1 LLNHEIFTSFRD
13 EDVSQTMYKET
24 IRSAN
29 QHIDGDVSAGP
40 EPSEAPSGSIL
51 TPKSKINRIC
61 DAFLEVLQTRTSTNL
76 QNIVTA
82 NVCKSPPDLEG
93 GLSVIA
99 KLRDQDEDVAEKTA
113 EHICFLADVNQLY
126 ETALGMY
133 NLDLTLLIAQQ
144 SQKDPREYL
153 PYLQQLQ
160 ELEPLRRQFTID
172 DDLSRHKKALAHL
185 HSLDAFEEIEVYAE
199 KHELYSA
206 AIELYKYQEDRLKSL
221 MRLYANFLTERNRFK
236 EAGIA
241 YEFLN
246 DYASA
251 IPTYRQAGLWR
262 EALSCATLL
271 PLPPPELTSLAEDLA
286 EGLTESKGYQDAATV
301 YLDYLVNISDAARC
315 LCKAYLFADAMRI
328 IGLHRQPELLETVID
343 AGLIDAFNST
353 TELLADCR
361 SQLNAQLPRLRD
373 LRVKKEQDPLAFYAG
388 DATAADGG
396 TDFPDNVS
404 LAPTDAS
411 TSGGTFLTRYTGRTT
426 GTLNTQTTRRTS
438 KNKRREERKR
448 ARGKKGSVYEEEYLI
463 NSIGRLIERINSTSG
478 EAGRL
483 VEGLVRRGMRERGVA
498 VEKAMMDV
506 VGVCAAI
513 VDEVFPAKDGKSEEG
528 TTQEG
533 ERPNGGDGVLWDA
546 IEGVGLVSKPVVK
559 EFGRLSLL
567 A

>member
-1 LLNHEIFTSFRD
+1 
-13 EDVSQTMYKET
+13 MYKET
-24 IRSAN
+24 IRRSV
-29 QHIDGDVSAGP
+29 QHVNGGTTAGP
-40 EPSEAPSGSIL
+40 ETSQPSSASTLPA
-51 TPKSKINRIC
+51 KSKINRIC
-61 DAFLEVLQTRTSTNL
+61 DAFLEVLQSRTKSNL

-93 GLSVIA
+93 GLRVIA
-99 KLRDQDEDVAEKTA
+99 KLREQDEDVAEKTA

-133 NLDLTLLIAQQ
+133 DLDLTLLIAQQ

-153 PYLQQLQ
+153 PYLQSLQ
-160 ELEPLRRQFTID
+160 ELEILRRQFTID
-172 DDLSRHKKALAHL
+172 NDLGRHKKALAQL
-185 HSLDAFEEIEVYAE
+185 HALDAFEEIEKYAE
-199 KHELYSA
+199 KHELYST
-206 AIELYKYQEDRLKSL
+206 AIELYKYQSDRLKAL
-221 MRLYANFLTERNRFK
+221 MRLYAKFLDERNRFK

-241 YEFLN
+241 YEFLS
-246 DYASA
+246 DYSSA
-251 IPTYRQAGLWR
+251 IPAYRQAGLWR

-271 PLPPPELTSLAEDLA
+271 PLPPSELTSLAESLV
-286 EGLTESKGYQDAATV
+286 EGLTESKEHQDAATI
-301 YLDYLVNISDAARC
+301 YLDYLSDVAEAAHS

-328 IGLHRQPELLETVID
+328 VSLHRKPELLETVID
-343 AGLIDAFNST
+343 TGLVDAFNST
-353 TELLADCR
+353 TELLADCKN
-361 SQLNAQLPRLRD
+361 QLNAQLPRLRD

-388 DATAADGG
+388 DAAAMDGG

-448 ARGKKGSVYEEEYLI
+448 ARGKKGSVYEEEYLV
-463 NSIGRLIERINSTSG
+463 NSIGRLIERINSTGG

-498 VEKAMMDV
+498 VEKAMIEV
-506 VGVCAAI
+506 VGLCKSV
-513 VDEVFPAKDGKSEEG
+513 VDEVFEMKNGGAEG
-528 TTQEG
+528 RTEG
-533 ERPNGGDGVLWDA
+533 RDSERPAGGDGVLWDA
-546 IEGVGLVSKPVVK
+546 IEGIGMVEKPVVK
-559 EFGRLSLL
+559 DFENLRIL